1 MHPEMPRRRL
11 TPMIGLLLI
20 LLCAV
25 IAALV
30 ASDRYF
36 QSQLIE
42 VQSRTQVIVRDVERI
57 RYYDEV
63 LTGSARL
70 AASTGDVSYQRRYH
84 DRAPELD
91 AVIAEALRVARS
103 PQAIAAIKQT
113 DAANRALVKMEE
125 RSFTLDNQGREDAA
139 LLLLTSPR
147 YLEQKQV
154 YAQGFNRAIS
164 IILGTVRA
172 DIARV
177 RSYRRLGLGVGLLG
191 GLILLVAGGLLL
203 RLSRERDRLGE
214 GLRAESATNAYNS
227 LHDVLT
233 GLPNR
238 ALFSDR
244 LEHRLRSANRD
255 PSPFS
260 VLAFDLDRFKEI
272 NDTLGHSTGDYLLRE
287 IDSRVRPALRSGDT
301 LARIGGDEFAVL
313 LPAADGDHA
322 LRVAGRLLSA
332 LREPFTLDHLRV
344 SVGASIGIV
353 TFPTHGEDGETLV
366 QRADVAMYLAKGNG
380 LGVSVYDRSAD
391 PYNPE
396 RLALVG
402 ELRSAIAAE
411 ELELYYQPLFDTADM
426 HVGAVEALAR
436 WRHPTR
442 GMRSPDEFIP
452 IAEQTGLIKPL
463 TMLVTRM
470 AARQCREWNESGLA
484 LTVAVNLSAENL
496 LDLELV
502 DDVARILDEER
513 LPAGRLE
520 IEVTESMVMVDP
532 ERATAQLRRLSAM
545 GIRLA
550 IDDFGTGHSSLAY
563 LRSLP
568 VSDLKI
574 DRAFIRDLATSEDDA
589 AIVRST
595 IELAHQ
601 LGLRVVAEG
610 VEDAASLTIL
620 QELNCD
626 RAQGFHLCRPAPAEQ
641 LLAQL
646 QRHSRRVPRPTPAG
660 AI

>member
-1 MHPEMPRRRL
+1 MHSGMPRRRL

-91 AVIAEALRVARS
+91 SVIAEALRVARS
-103 PQAIAAIKQT
+103 PQAIAAINQT

-125 RSFTLDNQGREDAA
+125 RSFTLDNQGREDTAF
-139 LLLLTSPR
+139 LLLTSPR

-172 DIARV
+172 DITRV

-214 GLRAESATNAYNS
+214 ELRAESATNAYNS

-244 LEHRLRSANRD
+244 LEHQLRSANRD

-272 NDTLGHSTGDYLLRE
+272 NDTLGHGTGDHLLRE
-287 IDSRVRPALRSGDT
+287 IDSRVRPALRAGDT
-301 LARIGGDEFAVL
+301 LARLGGDEFAVL

-322 LRVAGRLLSA
+322 ARVAGRILSA
-332 LREPFTLDHLRV
+332 LREPFMLDHLRV

-436 WRHPTR
+436 WCHPTR

-463 TMLVTRM
+463 TLLVTRM

-513 LPAGRLE
+513 LPAERLE

-574 DRAFIRDLATSEDDA
+574 DRAFIRDLATREGDA

-641 LLAQL
+641 LLVQL
-646 QRHSRRVPRPTPAG
+646 QRHSRRVPTPTPAG

>member
-1 MHPEMPRRRL
+1 M
-11 TPMIGLLLI
+11 
-20 LLCAV
+20 
-25 IAALV
+25 
-30 ASDRYF
+30 
-36 QSQLIE
+36 
-42 VQSRTQVIVRDVERI
+42 
-57 RYYDEV
+57 
-63 LTGSARL
+63 
-70 AASTGDVSYQRRYH
+70 
-84 DRAPELD
+84 
-91 AVIAEALRVARS
+91 
-103 PQAIAAIKQT
+103 
-113 DAANRALVKMEE
+113 
-125 RSFTLDNQGREDAA
+125 
-139 LLLLTSPR
+139 
-147 YLEQKQV
+147 
-154 YAQGFNRAIS
+154 
-164 IILGTVRA
+164 
-172 DIARV
+172 
-177 RSYRRLGLGVGLLG
+177 
-191 GLILLVAGGLLL
+191 
-203 RLSRERDRLGE
+203 
-214 GLRAESATNAYNS
+214 
-227 LHDVLT
+227 
-233 GLPNR
+233 
-238 ALFSDR
+238 
-244 LEHRLRSANRD
+244 
-255 PSPFS
+255 
-260 VLAFDLDRFKEI
+260 
-272 NDTLGHSTGDYLLRE
+272 
-287 IDSRVRPALRSGDT
+287 
-301 LARIGGDEFAVL
+301 
-313 LPAADGDHA
+313 
-322 LRVAGRLLSA
+322 
-332 LREPFTLDHLRV
+332 LDHLRV
-344 SVGASIGIV
+344 TVGASIGIV

-463 TMLVTRM
+463 TLLVTRM

-484 LTVAVNLSAENL
+484 LTVAVNLSAANL

-502 DDVARILDEER
+502 DDLARILDEER

-563 LRSLP
+563 LRNLP

-574 DRAFIRDLATSEDDA
+574 DRAFIRDLATSEGDA

-626 RAQGFHLCRPAPAEQ
+626 RAQGLHLCRPAPAEQ

-646 QRHSRRVPRPTPAG
+646 QRHSRRVPTPTSAG
-660 AI
+660 AV